1 MEDALTYTGGGGP
14 DGGTVVTRLPDD
26 QRVVGSNSIS
36 RLRSCIMHLF
46 KTLQLFCPL
55 IGVKQ

>member
-1 MEDALTYTGGGGP
+1 MEDTLTYTGRGGP

-36 RLRSCIMHLF
+36 RLRSCIMHF
-46 KTLQLFCPL
+46 
-55 IGVKQ
+55 I